1 MTKISVSIP
10 EEIID
15 FIDKQGKNR
24 SKTIV
29 TILEDFKIRK
39 QQDELEKAYEDYY
52 TFYEEDEES
61 KDFENASLID
71 IGKDL

>member
-1 MTKISVSIP
+1 MPKISLSIP
-10 EEIID
+10 DEMLD
-15 FIDKQGKNR
+15 FVDKQGKNR

-29 TILEDFKIRK
+29 TILEDFKNKK
-39 QQDELEKAYEDYY
+39 QQAELEKD
-52 TFYEEDEES
+52 YEEYYSFYGDDEDS